1 MRGAD
6 DRWSP
11 EPLPVWGTGSGMG
24 LLSHKGELG
33 VGWGGNKSSKLVLI
47 ILNVR
52 LLMLTLL
59 FNTSRH
65 TRGEQM

>member
-11 EPLPVWGTGSGMG
+11 EPLPVWGTGSGKG

-33 VGWGGNKSSKLVLI
+33 VGWGWCVVIAALACFPG
-47 ILNVR
+47 
-52 LLMLTLL
+52 
-59 FNTSRH
+59 
-65 TRGEQM
+65 